1 MLCARH
7 RGSRT
12 DHRRLLTPLA
22 EQVQTGSDETA
33 GITEA
38 LVMMAAGA
46 PRRVGAVSRCWT
58 AECRPRIDSR
68 IGAQTGSCLPASN
81 LVRQGSDM
89 SGGWVMALGV
99 GSQGANQGRRPRGGA
114 SPDGVPVVW
123 ERLDLRIDCQ
133 DMQSRGSASPDLRD
147 RDKTCGSAVRLASW
161 LRCQARSP
169 SRDPGLGELGLDA
182 SAVLLRR
189 V

>member
-1 MLCARH
+1 
-7 RGSRT
+7 
-12 DHRRLLTPLA
+12 
-22 EQVQTGSDETA
+22 
-33 GITEA
+33 
-38 LVMMAAGA
+38 MMAAGA
-46 PRRVGAVSRCWT
+46 PRRVGSVSRCWT
-58 AECRPRIDSR
+58 ADSRPRIDSR
-68 IGAQTGSCLPASN
+68 FRAQTGSCPRASN

-89 SGGWVMALGV
+89 SGGWVKALGV

-147 RDKTCGSAVRLASW
+147 RVKTCGSAVRLASC
-161 LRCQARSP
+161 LRCQVRSP
-169 SRDPGLGELGLDA
+169 RRDPGRVDLGLCA
-182 SAVLLRR
+182 STALLRR